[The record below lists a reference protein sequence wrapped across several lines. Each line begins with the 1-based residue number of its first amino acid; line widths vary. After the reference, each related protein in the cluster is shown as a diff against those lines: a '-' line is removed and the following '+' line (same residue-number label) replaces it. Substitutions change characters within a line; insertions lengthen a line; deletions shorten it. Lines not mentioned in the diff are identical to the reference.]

1 MNHGQNLGPGFR
13 VRIHGQDSGSGFW
26 AMIQGQDSGSRFMV
40 RIQGDNQKI
49 DCKELLGASQMCLL

>member
-1 MNHGQNLGPGFR
+1 MNHGQNLGPGFM
-13 VRIHGQDSGSGFW
+13 VRIH
-26 AMIQGQDSGSRFMV
+26 GQDSGSRFMV